1 MNRATLSVIGCS
13 LVVFWSGF
21 MAFGYPAI
29 MSTYW
34 QQQFN
39 VGSTETGAV
48 ITCML
53 FALAMSM
60 FFCGKIHIRIGMKK
74 CVIIGVGLM
83 IIAMGAQMIIPEMLG
98 VYVWAVISN
107 TGLSFI
113 YGPGLTTA
121 QQWFPHRRGLAS
133 GAVNFAFGVAAA
145 ALSPV
150 WNRVLDSVGSS
161 KMNLMLVAC
170 MLAIGVVSY
179 LMVSEPPASNIT
191 ASGLRNYTVK
201 EALCMKPFWIIW
213 FCWIFVGAAGISMV
227 SLGKSYSLSLGLSAV
242 AVLTAFNLANGFGRI
257 VAASLGE
264 IIGGERTGALIFGL
278 SAIGYAVLPHTNSE
292 AVIMIMAAF
301 IGMSFGTL
309 FTVTS
314 PLASGIFGLKN
325 FGMIYGLIFTAYGF
339 IGGVLGPAVGGMVL
353 DKTDGNYMIVFTYL
367 AAFSLIGAVLM
378 IVLKRNC
385 DKIK

>member
-1 MNRATLSVIGCS
+1 
-13 LVVFWSGF
+13 
-21 MAFGYPAI
+21 
-29 MSTYW
+29 
-34 QQQFN
+34 
-39 VGSTETGAV
+39 
-48 ITCML
+48 
-53 FALAMSM
+53 
-60 FFCGKIHIRIGMKK
+60 
-74 CVIIGVGLM
+74 
-83 IIAMGAQMIIPEMLG
+83 
-98 VYVWAVISN
+98 
-107 TGLSFI
+107 
-113 YGPGLTTA
+113 
-121 QQWFPHRRGLAS
+121 
-133 GAVNFAFGVAAA
+133 
-145 ALSPV
+145 
-150 WNRVLDSVGSS
+150 
-161 KMNLMLVAC
+161 
-170 MLAIGVVSY
+170 
-179 LMVSEPPASNIT
+179 
-191 ASGLRNYTVK
+191 
-201 EALCMKPFWIIW
+201 MKPFWIIW

-257 VAASLGE
+257 VAAILSE

-278 SAIGYAVLPHTNSE
+278 SALGYAVLPHTNSE
-292 AVIMIMAAF
+292 AVIMIMATF

-339 IGGVLGPAVGGMVL
+339 IGGVLGPTVGGMVL